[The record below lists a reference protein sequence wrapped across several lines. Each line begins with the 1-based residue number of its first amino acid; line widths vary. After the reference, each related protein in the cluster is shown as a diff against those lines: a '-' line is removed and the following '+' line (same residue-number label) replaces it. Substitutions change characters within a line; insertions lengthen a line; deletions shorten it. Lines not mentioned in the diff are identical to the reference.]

1 MLQKNL
7 LHPVIN
13 CFSQRHVQKK
23 GNNQSRVSMCFP
35 LKLPP
40 LRFQEVALFFDPP
53 YEGSVLVLDNST
65 AKGLPSSGK
74 EQIKYP

>member
-1 MLQKNL
+1 
-7 LHPVIN
+7 
-13 CFSQRHVQKK
+13 
-23 GNNQSRVSMCFP
+23 MCFP

-65 AKGLPSSGK
+65 AKGLPRSGK